1 MAGSNY
7 LAVDFGAESGRVI
20 LGKLDKTLSLEQI
33 HRFDNRQIQVLGHYH
48 WDVLNL
54 FSEIKIA
61 LNMLS
66 NSGITRFEGIGMDT
80 WGCDFGLVGRDN
92 VLLGNPVCYRDSR
105 TDDMMEAAF
114 DLMPRDEIYNVTG
127 IQFMQ
132 LNTIFQLF
140 SMIKSNHP
148 VLDITEKLL
157 FMPDLFHFLLSGE
170 KKTEYTIASTS
181 QLINAHDKSWEAEIF
196 AKLGLPLDIMAPL
209 VKPGT
214 VLGTLLPEICRE
226 VNIEPTD
233 VIASATHDTAA
244 AVAAVPAQD
253 SDWIYLSSGT
263 WSLMGIESDAP
274 VIGQASLRNNF
285 TNEGGI
291 NGTIRFLK
299 NIMGLW
305 LLQGCRKSWQKQGNE
320 LDYGEIVG
328 FAEQAAPFKS
338 LVDPDDSGF
347 LNPPDMPKAIEAFCR
362 RTDQTP
368 PETPGEFARCV
379 LESLALKYRYVSEKL
394 EQMAG
399 KSFKTIHIVGGGTK
413 NKLLNQFTA
422 DATGIKTI
430 TGPIEATAIGNILVQ
445 ALAKNEISSISEAR
459 RLVVNSFP
467 LETYQPKQTEKW
479 DKVYE
484 RFKSYIG

>member
-20 LGKLDKTLSLEQI
+20 LGKLDKILSLEQI
-33 HRFDNRQIQVLGHYH
+33 HRFDNRQIQVMGHYH

-66 NSGITRFEGIGMDT
+66 NRGITRFKGIGMDT
-80 WGCDFGLVGRDN
+80 WGCDFGLIGRDN

-105 TDDMMEAAF
+105 TDGMMEAAF
-114 DLMPRDEIYNVTG
+114 ELMPRDEIYKYSG

-140 SMIKSNHP
+140 SMVKSNHP
-148 VLDITEKLL
+148 VLDIAEKLL

-181 QLINAHDKSWEAEIF
+181 QLINAQDKSWEAKIF

-209 VKPGT
+209 VEPGT
-214 VLGTLLPEICRE
+214 VLGTLLPEICRQ
-226 VNIEPTD
+226 VNIEPAD

-263 WSLMGIESDAP
+263 WSLMGIESDDP
-274 VIGQASLRNNF
+274 VIGQASLQNNF

-291 NGTIRFLK
+291 KGTIRFLK

-328 FAEQAAPFKS
+328 LAEQATPFKS
-338 LVDPDDSGF
+338 LVDPDDSRF

-422 DATGIKTI
+422 DATGIKTV

-445 ALAKNEISSISEAR
+445 ALAKEEISSLSEAR

-467 LETYQPKQTEKW
+467 LETYQPKQTEQW
-479 DKVYE
+479 DKIYE